1 MDGLAAA
8 ASVVAVVDMSTKVA
22 SLLFQYS
29 KDVWNAKEAIVQL
42 QQEVSNLKDATE
54 SVQKLLEGPTGT
66 RLKSSQK
73 LLVALGDSRSQL
85 GRVEQKLDPGR
96 ARKAMR
102 RMGLRALKWPFESKD
117 AERMVQDL
125 ARCTQAIS
133 LSLQVDQT
141 YVADSSLLNSWELTR
156 LVQDGPTRSRPGGT
170 RRQSED
176 GSRQTAPRRRCRFR
190 LPR

>member
-1 MDGLAAA
+1 MDGLSVA
-8 ASVVAVVDMSTKVA
+8 ASVFAVVDMSTKVA

-54 SVQKLLEGPTGT
+54 SVQKLLKGPNGT

-85 GRVEQKLDPGR
+85 GRLEQKLDPGR
-96 ARKAMR
+96 TRKAMR
-102 RMGLRALKWPFESKD
+102 RMGLRALKWPFEGKD

-141 YVADSSLLNSWELTR
+141 YVADSSL
-156 LVQDGPTRSRPGGT
+156 
-170 RRQSED
+170 
-176 GSRQTAPRRRCRFR
+176 
-190 LPR
+190 

>member
-1 MDGLAAA
+1 MDGLSVA
-8 ASVVAVVDMSTKVA
+8 ASVFAVVDMSTKVA

-54 SVQKLLEGPTGT
+54 SVQKLLKGPNGT

-73 LLVALGDSRSQL
+73 LLVALSDSRSQL
-85 GRVEQKLDPGR
+85 GRLEQKLDPGR

-102 RMGLRALKWPFESKD
+102 RMGLRALKWPLESKD
-117 AERMVQDL
+117 DERMVQDL

-133 LSLQVDQT
+133 ISLQVDQM
-141 YVADSSLLNSWELTR
+141 YVADSSLLNS
-156 LVQDGPTRSRPGGT
+156 
-170 RRQSED
+170 
-176 GSRQTAPRRRCRFR
+176 
-190 LPR
+190 

>member
-1 MDGLAAA
+1 MDGLSVA
-8 ASVVAVVDMSTKVA
+8 ASVFAVVDMSTKVA

-29 KDVWNAKEAIVQL
+29 KDVWNAKEAIARL
-42 QQEVSNLKDATE
+42 QQEVSNLKDTTE
-54 SVQKLLEGPTGT
+54 SVQKLLKGPNGT

-85 GRVEQKLDPGR
+85 GRLEQKLDPGR

-102 RMGLRALKWPFESKD
+102 RMGLRALKWPFEGKD

-141 YVADSSLLNSWELTR
+141 YVADSSLLNS
-156 LVQDGPTRSRPGGT
+156 
-170 RRQSED
+170 
-176 GSRQTAPRRRCRFR
+176 
-190 LPR
+190 